1 MPICPRCDVAYLAGE
16 SHSCPTK
23 ARSAWPPLGGGI
35 KWLSYGWSVV
45 SGLITLTI
53 AFAVINHFYE
63 PFERVVVDLLV
74 LIYVAVRGGAVSLAF
89 IAIEQAKLDRN
100 RFLML
105 MKATGDRQFE
115 SEDNQ
120 ETLDDDNEKIG
131 RANVKVIIQSVFLSL
146 IWLVAFLNLLG
157 AL

>member
-1 MPICPRCDVAYLAGE
+1 M
-16 SHSCPTK
+16 
-23 ARSAWPPLGGGI
+23 
-35 KWLSYGWSVV
+35 KWLSYGWSVI
-45 SGLITLTI
+45 SGLITLAI
-53 AFAVINHFYE
+53 AVAVVNHFYE

-74 LIYVAVRGGAVSLAF
+74 MIYVAVRGGAVSLAL
-89 IAIEQAKLDRN
+89 ITIEQAKLDRN

-120 ETLDDDNEKIG
+120 ETLDEDNDKIE
-131 RANVKVIIQSVFLSL
+131 RANVKVILQSVFLSL
-146 IWLVAFLNLLG
+146 IGLVAILNLLG